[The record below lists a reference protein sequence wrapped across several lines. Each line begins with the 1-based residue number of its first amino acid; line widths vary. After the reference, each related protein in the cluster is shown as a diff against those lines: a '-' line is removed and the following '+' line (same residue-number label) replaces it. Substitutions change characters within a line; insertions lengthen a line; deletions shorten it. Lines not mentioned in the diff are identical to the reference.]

1 MSEFTPETIFENL
14 LFSTV
19 KINSR
24 YSNGNKG
31 SGTGFI
37 FSYDIEKDKSLYFII
52 TNKHVI
58 ENSEHGKILFHVR
71 KINHNSALL
80 GESITIE
87 MDEFEKGWIKHENN
101 KVDIA
106 AMVITKR
113 MIDIVRKKDR
123 DLFFKS
129 IPNSLILTGD
139 DLKSKVDAI
148 EDVIFIGYPKGLYDK
163 KNLMPIVRKGT
174 TATPINIDFEGKPQF
189 LIDGSVYPGSS
200 GSPVFICNIGN
211 YSGKGGRMVIGNRII
226 FVGVLSA
233 MKTYPEGIDFVEF
246 PAVKIPG
253 MYSSQLLN
261 LGIVY
266 KSKLINE
273 IIQKIIDE
281 KLYKF

>member
-1 MSEFTPETIFENL
+1 M
-14 LFSTV
+14 
-19 KINSR
+19 
-24 YSNGNKG
+24 
-31 SGTGFI
+31 
-37 FSYDIEKDKSLYFII
+37 
-52 TNKHVI
+52 
-58 ENSEHGKILFHVR
+58 
-71 KINHNSALL
+71 
-80 GESITIE
+80 
-87 MDEFEKGWIKHENN
+87 GWVKHEDNN
-101 KVDIA
+101 VDIA

-113 MIDIVRKKDR
+113 MVENVRKKNM
-123 DLFFKS
+123 DLFYRS
-129 IPNSLILTGD
+129 IPNSIILNDD

-148 EDVIFIGYPKGLYDK
+148 EDVIFIGYPKGLYDR

-211 YSGKGGRMVIGNRII
+211 YSRKGGGMVIGNRII
-226 FVGVLSA
+226 FLGILSA

-273 IIQKIIDE
+273 LIQKIIDE
-281 KLYKF
+281 RL